1 MTDNK
6 PLSAVAGG
14 HDNASTGN
22 NTERDYITME
32 DLLQE
37 DTADD
42 DDGEMAVNQ

>member
-6 PLSAVAGG
+6 PLSAVASR
-14 HDNASTGN
+14 HDNASISN

-32 DLLQE
+32 DLLQ